1 MTWLKSLFT
10 LLQMQ
15 KLFGLWAWLNGL
27 VTVQRWTFLLGLLSS
42 LILALSYLTQRQA
55 NKQLHAYQD
64 SAAFYKN
71 QVKAAEKIKAEILNR
86 IDARLARIDSAETQR
101 IQAHEKVNNLTG
113 NNLQAELDKQL
124 NSPRPRSKPPPLHP
138 H

>member
-10 LLQMQ
+10 LLPMP
-15 KLFGLWAWLNGL
+15 KLYGLWAWLNGL

-55 NKQLHAYQD
+55 NKQLAAYQD

-86 IDARLARIDSAETQR
+86 IDARLARIDTAETQR
-101 IQAHEKVNNLTG
+101 IQAHEKVDNLTG
-113 NNLQAELDKQL
+113 NNLQAELDKQF
-124 NSPRPRSKPPPLHP
+124 NAIRPRNKSPSLHP